1 MFRTGR
7 MLAYCD
13 FSRQGVLA
21 EHGSSE
27 GWSFDVLS
35 ILAGT
40 AVSLLFP
47 WVPRE
52 RLRDSVQLSLDLDA
66 DRNSN
71 IHEGPCSA
79 SLAGTNSR

>member
-1 MFRTGR
+1 MRVGHSKYGSSGVQLERTSDVPPGR

-21 EHGSSE
+21 EHGNSE

-47 WVPRE
+47 WGATRE
-52 RLRDSVQLSLDLDA
+52 A
-66 DRNSN
+66 
-71 IHEGPCSA
+71 
-79 SLAGTNSR
+79 T